1 MNGLEL
7 HNSIRQ
13 SFLSDPLCNG
23 SDADSL
29 FSSAEI
35 YEAINESQFEFALE
49 TKILRDS
56 RSAATQFTITATD
69 PWITVPD
76 TVLEIKRAR
85 LNSNGNFIHILDFQN
100 FDAGGILTTDYFN
113 FLNTRNWEN
122 DQGTPKSLI
131 LNFEPGSARLYPVP
145 TANDQLDTTIIKLPS
160 FTVNEASR
168 STTMDIPDRYRL
180 ALMYKALSLL
190 FMKVDSDETEGTDL
204 SVSNFYQRKYEDWV
218 RRAKRT
224 NSEQI
229 YATTTTVM
237 YGGL

>member
-7 HNSIRQ
+7 HDSIRQ

-23 SDADSL
+23 LDTDSL

-35 YEAINESQFEFALE
+35 YEAIDEAQIEFALE
-49 TKILRDS
+49 TKVLRDS
-56 RSAATQFTITATD
+56 RSANSQFAITNAD
-69 PWITVPD
+69 PWITIPD
-76 TVLEIKRAR
+76 IVLEIKRAR
-85 LNSNGNFIHILDFQN
+85 LNSNGNFIHILDYQN

-122 DQGTPKSLI
+122 DQGTPKALI
-131 LNFEPGSARLYPVP
+131 FNFEPGSARLYPIP
-145 TANDQLDTTIIKLPS
+145 TVDDQLNTTITHLPT
-160 FTVNEASR
+160 FVVNEANR
-168 STTMDIPDRYRL
+168 STALDVTDRYRL
-180 ALMYKALSLL
+180 ALKYKALSLL

-224 NSEQI
+224 NSEQL
-229 YATTTTVM
+229 YATNTTVM